1 MYVVTEHD
9 TSRQKDDKK
18 VAKFFDEQQ
27 AWNYAKEHQNRFSK
41 ESPISVGVMKERD

>member
-27 AWNYAKEHQNRFSK
+27 AWDYAKEHQSRFSM
-41 ESPISVGVMKERD
+41 ESPIVVGVKKELD